1 MLVLCASS
9 PVAFAISVLSI
20 VLNSVHTLDLV
31 SVFISCSSICA
42 ENIPTHT
49 YLSHGFPTRPHFR
62 NRKKKVIRK
71 TPDIMTRHMVNHLSY
86 ANDTS
91 LEYRHPSR
99 LPIVPSAPN
108 DRSFSLARSNPRAD
122 PMARQPSRPGPTP
135 HVAGNSAAGAPRR
148 RIPVAVCPSLT
159 SLRYC
164 TFNWTSPSYECF
176 TLSCLNSG

>member
-1 MLVLCASS
+1 MQAHPWLSLSRFFQLYLIPFIHSIWYLFLFPAVASALKIS
-9 PVAFAISVLSI
+9 QPIHILPTVSRPVRISKI
-20 VLNSVHTLDLV
+20 
-31 SVFISCSSICA
+31 
-42 ENIPTHT
+42 E
-49 YLSHGFPTRPHFR
+49 
-62 NRKKKVIRK
+62 KKKVIRK

-148 RIPVAVCPSLT
+148 RIPVAVCLSLT
-159 SLRYC
+159 L
-164 TFNWTSPSYECF
+164 
-176 TLSCLNSG
+176 